1 MNLSF
6 PTSVHC
12 INPDCL
18 RPASQTAGNKFCQS
32 CGTPLLLNN
41 RYIPLQKLGSGGFA
55 VTYTVCDLK
64 SQTERVLKLLVETSP
79 QALRL
84 FEQEAAVLASLRHP
98 GVPRVES
105 GSYFQVQLPAPHRRT
120 LPCLVM
126 EKINGQTLEDI
137 LDRYPKGC
145 PESLVLDWLCQAAE
159 ILQVLHRRKIVHRDL
174 KPANFMLRTPP
185 HPREAGEG
193 KLVVIDF
200 GGVKQIATSLQ
211 KSQGSSTRVVSP
223 GYSPPEQI
231 AGALVGP
238 AADFYALGRTC
249 IHLLTGRYPADLD
262 DPVTGQCRWH
272 HHARVSPVLAIL
284 IDQMVHP
291 APEKRP
297 ASAAEIAGR
306 LRQLERASRQPP
318 QVTARV
324 KATGSSA
331 TGVLRAIFKGLWQ
344 ALATIAIFLY
354 KILAG
359 TVQAIIGAIWW
370 LVRGFFDTL
379 LGMVLAGF
387 GGSVGAGIGF
397 WLAYKLPAGIQLANF
412 LSQQLTLLIPD
423 THLTVERAVL
433 VFGLAGLGTALA
445 LTEAGSFGQFR
456 QFWSAGLMGILG
468 YVLGWFALQAIA
480 PAAPTASNI
489 TEAWMAFTAIAI
501 ATLTL
506 GLGLRGPLLLH
517 ASLAAMGTATLVAGL
532 ISPSSSSFFLH
543 LLPTAAGGLPLGDSI
558 IFFALLGS
566 TCAFCLGVSY
576 YLLIPCLRFLGFR

>member
-64 SQTERVLKLLVETSP
+64 FQTERVLKLLVETSP

-126 EKINGQTLEDI
+126 EKINGQTLEDF

-145 PESLVLDWLCQAAE
+145 PEALVLDWLCQAAD

-185 HPREAGEG
+185 HPGGAGEG

-200 GGVKQIATSLQ
+200 GGVKQIATALQ
-211 KSQGSSTRVVSP
+211 KSQRSSTRVVSP

-231 AGALVGP
+231 AGALIGP

-284 IDQMVHP
+284 IDEMVQP
-291 APEKRP
+291 APEFRP
-297 ASAAEIAGR
+297 ASAAEIAKR
-306 LRQLERASRQPP
+306 LRQRSSRQRP
-318 QVTARV
+318 QVTAQVR
-324 KATGSSA
+324 ATGSSV
-331 TGVLRAIFKGLWQ
+331 TVVLRAIFKPLWQ
-344 ALATIAIFLY
+344 ALTAIAIFLY
-354 KILAG
+354 EILAG
-359 TVQAIIGAIWW
+359 TVLAITGAVWW

-379 LGMVLAGF
+379 LGMVMAGF

-397 WLAYKLPAGIQLANF
+397 WLAYKVPAGIQIVNF
-412 LSQQLTLLIPD
+412 LSQQLVRWIPD

-433 VFGLAGLGTALA
+433 VFGLAGLGTALG

-456 QFWSAGLMGILG
+456 QFGPAGLMGILG
-468 YVLGWFALQAIA
+468 YVLGWFALHAIA
-480 PAAPTASNI
+480 PAAATAGSL

-501 ATLTL
+501 AALTL

-517 ASLAAMGTATLVAGL
+517 ASLAAIGTATLIAGL
-532 ISPSSSSFFLH
+532 VSPSPSSFFPH
-543 LLPTAAGGLPLGDSI
+543 LLPTAAGGIQLADSI
-558 IFFALLGS
+558 VFFALLGS
-566 TCAFCLGVSY
+566 ACAFCLGVSY
-576 YLLIPCLRFLGFR
+576 YLLVPCLRFLGFR

>member
-1 MNLSF
+1 M
-6 PTSVHC
+6 
-12 INPDCL
+12 
-18 RPASQTAGNKFCQS
+18 
-32 CGTPLLLNN
+32 NN

-98 GVPRVES
+98 GVPGVES

-145 PESLVLDWLCQAAE
+145 PESLVLDWLCQAAD

-185 HPREAGEG
+185 HPGGES

-200 GGVKQIATSLQ
+200 GGVKQIATALQ
-211 KSQGSSTRVVSP
+211 HSQRSSTRVVSP

-284 IDQMVHP
+284 IDEMVHP
-291 APEKRP
+291 SPEKRP
-297 ASAAEIAGR
+297 ASAAEISGR
-306 LRQLERASRQPP
+306 LRQRSRASRQRRP
-318 QVTARV
+318 VTVRV
-324 KATGSSA
+324 KATGSAAS
-331 TGVLRAIFKGLWQ
+331 GVMRAIFKPLWQ
-344 ALATIAIFLY
+344 ALTSIAIFFY
-354 KILAG
+354 EIAAG
-359 TVQAIIGAIWW
+359 TVAAIIATVWW
-370 LVRGFFDTL
+370 AVRALFDTL
-379 LGMVLAGF
+379 LGMVLAGL

-397 WLAYKLPAGIQLANF
+397 WLAYRVPAGTQLVNF
-412 LSQQLTLLIPD
+412 LTHQLTFLIPD

-433 VFGLAGLGTALA
+433 VFAFAGLGTALG

-456 QFWSAGLMGILG
+456 QFGPAGLMGIFG
-468 YVLGWFALQAIA
+468 YVLGWFALGAIA
-480 PAAPTASNI
+480 PAAAAAGSL

-501 ATLTL
+501 AALTL
-506 GLGLRGPLLLH
+506 GLGLRGPVLLH
-517 ASLAAMGTATLVAGL
+517 ASLAAIGTATLVAGL
-532 ISPSSSSFFLH
+532 LSPSPSSFFPH
-543 LLPTAAGGLPLGDSI
+543 LLPTAAGGIQVAESVV
-558 IFFALLGS
+558 FFALLGS
-566 TCAFCLGVSY
+566 TCAFCLGVTY
-576 YLLIPCLRFLGFR
+576 YLLVPFLRLLGFR

>member
-1 MNLSF
+1 VNQSF

-12 INPDCL
+12 INPDCQ
-18 RPASQTAGNKFCQS
+18 RPASQIAGNKFCQS
-32 CGTPLLLNN
+32 CGTSLLLNN

-55 VTYTVCDLK
+55 VTYTVYDLK

-98 GVPRVES
+98 GVPGVES

-126 EKINGQTLEDI
+126 EKINGQTLEDV
-137 LDRYPKGC
+137 LDRYPNGC
-145 PESLVLDWLCQAAE
+145 PELLVLEWLRQAAE

-185 HPREAGEG
+185 HPRVAGEG

-200 GGVKQIATSLQ
+200 GGVKQIATALQ
-211 KSQGSSTRVVSP
+211 HSQRSSTRVVSP

-231 AGALVGP
+231 AGATVGP

-262 DPVTGQCRWH
+262 DPLTGQCRWH
-272 HHARVSPVLAIL
+272 HHARVSPILAIL
-284 IDQMVHP
+284 IDEMVHP

-297 ASAAEIAGR
+297 ASAAEISGR
-306 LRQLERASRQPP
+306 LRQLERASRQRP
-318 QVTARV
+318 QVTVQV
-324 KATGSSA
+324 KATASTAPGL
-331 TGVLRAIFKGLWQ
+331 LRAIVKPLWQ

-359 TVQAIIGAIWW
+359 TVQAILGTIWW
-370 LVRGFFDTL
+370 LVRAFLDTL

-387 GGSVGAGIGF
+387 GGSLGAGIGY
-397 WLAYKLPAGIQLANF
+397 WLAYKVPAGMQLVNF
-412 LSQQLTLLIPD
+412 LSEQLTLWIPD
-423 THLTVERAVL
+423 AHLTVERAAI
-433 VFGLAGLGTALA
+433 VFGLAGLGTALG

-456 QFWSAGLMGILG
+456 QFWPAGLMGTLG
-468 YVLGWFALQAIA
+468 YVLGWLALGAIA
-480 PAAPTASNI
+480 PASPTAGNI
-489 TEAWMAFTAIAI
+489 TEAWMAFSAIAI
-501 ATLTL
+501 AALTL

-517 ASLAAMGTATLVAGL
+517 ASLAAIGTATFISRL
-532 ISPSSSSFFLH
+532 ISPSSSIFFH
-543 LLPTAAGGLPLGDSI
+543 LLPTAAGGIQLADSVV
-558 IFFALLGS
+558 FFALLGS
-566 TCAFCLGVSY
+566 TAAFCLGVSY
-576 YLLIPCLRFLGFR
+576 YLLVPCLRFLGFR

>member
-41 RYIPLQKLGSGGFA
+41 RYIPLQKLSSGGFA

-126 EKINGQTLEDI
+126 EKINGPTLEDV
-137 LDRYPKGC
+137 LDRYPQGC
-145 PESLVLDWLCQAAE
+145 PEALVLDWLCQAAE
-159 ILQVLHRRKIVHRDL
+159 ILQLLHRRKIVHRDL

-185 HPREAGEG
+185 HPGGEG

-200 GGVKQIATSLQ
+200 GGVKQIATALQ
-211 KSQGSSTRVVSP
+211 HSQRSSTRVVSP

-231 AGALVGP
+231 AGAAVGP

-272 HHARVSPVLAIL
+272 HHARVSPFLAIL
-284 IDQMVHP
+284 IDEMVQP

-306 LRQLERASRQPP
+306 LRQMERASRQRR

-359 TVQAIIGAIWW
+359 TVLAITGAIWW

-387 GGSVGAGIGF
+387 GGSVGAGIGY
-397 WLAYKLPAGIQLANF
+397 WLAYKLPAGIQLVNF
-412 LSQQLTLLIPD
+412 LFQQLSLLIPD
-423 THLTVERAVL
+423 THLTVERAVV
-433 VFGLAGLGTALA
+433 VFGLAGLGTGLG

-456 QFWSAGLMGILG
+456 QFWSAGLMGTLG
-468 YVLGWFALQAIA
+468 YVLGWFALHAIA
-480 PAAPTASNI
+480 PAAPAAGNI
-489 TEAWMAFTAIAI
+489 TEAWMAFSAIAI
-501 ATLTL
+501 AALTL
-506 GLGLRGPLLLH
+506 GLGLRGSLLLH
-517 ASLAAMGTATLVAGL
+517 ASLAAMGTATLIAGL

-543 LLPTAAGGLPLGDSI
+543 LLPTAAGGIQLGDSI

-576 YLLIPCLRFLGFR
+576 YLLVPCLRFLGFR